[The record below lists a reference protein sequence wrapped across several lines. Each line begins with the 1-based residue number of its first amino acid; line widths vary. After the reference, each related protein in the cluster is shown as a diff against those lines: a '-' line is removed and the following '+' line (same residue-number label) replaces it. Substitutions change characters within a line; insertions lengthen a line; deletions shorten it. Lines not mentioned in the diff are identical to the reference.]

1 MSKQIAFFDFDN
13 TITYKDSFIEFLFY
27 SNTITK
33 ICLKSL
39 FLSPLIILYFFKIIP
54 NWRLKEI
61 FLTAF
66 FANLELDTFK
76 KMADEFSKEKLPSIV
91 KHEAL
96 EEIKFY
102 KSKNVSVV
110 IVSASVDLWLA
121 SWCANYGLD
130 LISSKLEV
138 KENKIT
144 GKLEG
149 KNCYGIEKVN
159 RIRAVYNLKEF
170 DKIYAYGDS
179 KGDIE
184 MLALADEKYYQ
195 WKKI

>member
-1 MSKQIAFFDFDN
+1 MKHPRHC
-13 TITYKDSFIEFLFY
+13 YFI
-27 SNTITK
+27 NNI
-33 ICLKSL
+33 
-39 FLSPLIILYFFKIIP
+39 
-54 NWRLKEI
+54 
-61 FLTAF
+61 
-66 FANLELDTFK
+66 ELDTFK
-76 KMADEFSKEKLPSIV
+76 KIANEFSKEKLPLIV
-91 KHEAL
+91 KHDAL

-159 RIRAVYNLKEF
+159 RIRAAYNLKEF